1 MNLPSTLKIWCSMFP
16 IRYFFLTLCTPCV
29 LCSSISAEPAR
40 PNIILFLVDDMGWM
54 DCTPYGSTYYETPQ
68 MERFAEQSLRF
79 TQAYAMPLCSP
90 TRACL
95 LSGQSA
101 ARHGITAPAGHAPP
115 RQSPRPPITAS
126 YLDPEQYT
134 LAEALRDAGYRTG
147 HFGKWHLGLTEP
159 HWPEAQ
165 GFEVAFHSEPSAGP
179 PGEYFSPYRVFP
191 PGVEKPKLIEG
202 RSTYTGTITDG
213 PDGEY
218 ITDRL
223 TDESICFIRD
233 SKTAGKPFF
242 LNLWHYAVHGPWGH
256 KESYTESFAEKS
268 DPSGRQGNPI
278 MASMLKSVDESL
290 GRLLDEIDQQGMTE
304 NTIVIFFSDN
314 GGNIRSNTGEKLRE
328 MESRKL
334 SPAFEELLADWKRWA
349 GDQPPTNNAPL
360 RDGKGG
366 LYEGGSRVP
375 LMIRW
380 PDQVPAG
387 TTTDAIVHAYD
398 FYPTL
403 LELLGLEKAEAQIF
417 DGISFASVLQDPT
430 TRLPERPIFITA
442 QNGCSVR
449 LGDWKLYRDYKQPAF
464 ELYNLADDL
473 GETTD
478 LIARDP
484 EKANQ
489 LEVLLMDHFAAT
501 TGIPRALKAR
511 D

>member
-1 MNLPSTLKIWCSMFP
+1 MKKKLLPSLLA
-16 IRYFFLTLCTPCV
+16 FLCV
-29 LCSSISAEPAR
+29 LASVRETFAAETSK

-54 DCTPYGSTYYETPQ
+54 DCGAYGSQYYETPHID
-68 MERFAEQSLRF
+68 EFAKQSLRF

-101 ARHGITAPAGHAPP
+101 ARHGITAPAGHTPP
-115 RQSPRPPITAS
+115 RRSPRPPITAS
-126 YLDPEQYT
+126 YLEPDQYT
-134 LAEALRDAGYRTG
+134 LAEALRDAGYRSG
-147 HFGKWHLGLTEP
+147 HFGKWHLGLTQP
-159 HWPEAQ
+159 HWPKAQ

-191 PGVEKPKLIEG
+191 PGVEKPNLIEG
-202 RSTYTGTITDG
+202 RKTYTGSITDG

-223 TDESICFIRD
+223 TDESIRFIRECQA
-233 SKTAGKPFF
+233 SGKPFY

-256 KESYTESFAEKS
+256 KEEYTAEFAKKI

-290 GRLLDEIDQQGMTE
+290 GRLLDELENLQLTD

-314 GGNIRSNTGEKLRE
+314 GGNVHSNHGEKLRE
-328 MESRKL
+328 MEQRKL
-334 SPAFEELLADWKRWA
+334 SAAFQDLLADWKKWV

-360 RDGKGG
+360 RDGKGS
-366 LYEGGSRVP
+366 LYEGGTRVP
-375 LMIRW
+375 LMVRW
-380 PDQVPAG
+380 PGKTRANA
-387 TTTDAIVHAYD
+387 TTDAIVHAYD

-403 LELLGLEKAEAQIF
+403 LDLLGLEKSPSQTF
-417 DGISFASVLQDPT
+417 DGISFASVLTDAEAS
-430 TRLPERPIFITA
+430 LPERPIFITA

-449 LGDWKLYRDYKQPAF
+449 LGQWKLLLNYKSDDY
-464 ELYNLADDL
+464 ELYDLANDL

-478 LIARDP
+478 LADKHPVKVNELAELLLAHFGATSGVPR
-484 EKANQ
+484 Q
-489 LEVLLMDHFAAT
+489 L
-501 TGIPRALKAR
+501 RK
-511 D
+511 